1 MIYKGKEYDDNQIL
15 EILNNRDNDIL
26 TYKEKLDSVQAKITA
41 YENDITTK
49 DKTINEL
56 KIKRKV
62 RLIKKKTLMFITL
75 LHLFITLQ
83 LLFVNDTIKE
93 WVINCLYFII

>member
-56 KIKRKV
+56 KIKNYDLLTKV
-62 RLIKKKTLMFITL
+62 TVGIPQEPEQEDQPKLISINDLM
-75 LHLFITLQ
+75 
-83 LLFVNDTIKE
+83 
-93 WVINCLYFII
+93 

>member
-26 TYKEKLDSVQAKITA
+26 TYKEKLDGAETKIKNF
-41 YENDITTK
+41 ENDISTK

-56 KIKRKV
+56 KIKNYDLLTKV
-62 RLIKKKTLMFITL
+62 TVGVPQEPGQEDQPKLITINDLM
-75 LHLFITLQ
+75 
-83 LLFVNDTIKE
+83 
-93 WVINCLYFII
+93 

>member
-1 MIYKGKEYDDNQIL
+1 MLYKGKEYDENGIL
-15 EILNNRDNDIL
+15 ELLNNKDNDIL

-56 KIKRKV
+56 KIKNYDLLTKV
-62 RLIKKKTLMFITL
+62 TVGVPQEHEQEDQPKLISINDLM
-75 LHLFITLQ
+75 
-83 LLFVNDTIKE
+83 
-93 WVINCLYFII
+93 

>member
-1 MIYKGKEYDDNQIL
+1 MLYKGKEYDDNQIL

-26 TYKEKLDSVQAKITA
+26 TYKEKFDSVQAKITA

-56 KIKRKV
+56 KIKNYDLLTKV
-62 RLIKKKTLMFITL
+62 TVGVPQEPQQEEQPKLISINDLM
-75 LHLFITLQ
+75 
-83 LLFVNDTIKE
+83 
-93 WVINCLYFII
+93 

>member
-26 TYKEKLDSVQAKITA
+26 TYKEKLDSLQAKITS

-56 KIKRKV
+56 
-62 RLIKKKTLMFITL
+62 
-75 LHLFITLQ
+75 
-83 LLFVNDTIKE
+83 TIKNYDLLTKVTVGVPQE
-93 WVINCLYFII
+93 PQQEGQPKLISINDLM

>member
-26 TYKEKLDSVQAKITA
+26 TYKEKLDSVQSKITA

-56 KIKRKV
+56 KIKNYDLLTKV
-62 RLIKKKTLMFITL
+62 TVGVPQEPGQEDQPKLISINDLM
-75 LHLFITLQ
+75 
-83 LLFVNDTIKE
+83 
-93 WVINCLYFII
+93 

>member
-26 TYKEKLDSVQAKITA
+26 TYKEKLDSVQAKISA

-56 KIKRKV
+56 KIKNYDLLTKV
-62 RLIKKKTLMFITL
+62 TVGVPQDEDKKEPQNLISINDLM
-75 LHLFITLQ
+75 
-83 LLFVNDTIKE
+83 
-93 WVINCLYFII
+93 

>member
-1 MIYKGKEYDDNQIL
+1 MIYKGKDYDDNQIL

-26 TYKEKLDSVQAKITA
+26 TYKEKLDSVQAKINA

-56 KIKRKV
+56 KIKNYDLLTKV
-62 RLIKKKTLMFITL
+62 TVEVPQEPQQEDQLKLISINDLM
-75 LHLFITLQ
+75 
-83 LLFVNDTIKE
+83 
-93 WVINCLYFII
+93 

>member
-1 MIYKGKEYDDNQIL
+1 MLYKGKEYDDNQIL

-26 TYKEKLDSVQAKITA
+26 TYKEKLDSVQAKIIA

-56 KIKRKV
+56 KIKNYDLLTKV
-62 RLIKKKTLMFITL
+62 TVGVPQEPQQEDQSKLISINDLM
-75 LHLFITLQ
+75 
-83 LLFVNDTIKE
+83 
-93 WVINCLYFII
+93 